1 MKRILKH
8 CVAQILVL
16 VFYITGVAYR
26 TGNNGSG
33 MIKDLK
39 MWAEK

>member
-1 MKRILKH
+1 MKKLLKR
-8 CVAQILVL
+8 CAAQILVL
-16 VFYITGVAYR
+16 VFYVTGMAYR

-33 MIKDLK
+33 MVKDLK

>member
-1 MKRILKH
+1 MKRILKR
-8 CVAQILVL
+8 CAAQFLVL
-16 VFYITGVAYR
+16 VFYVTGMAYR